1 MSGLDDATLVAFVD
15 GELDPDAMHAVA
27 QALANDPA
35 AQEKV
40 RLLRLS
46 APLVKAVFRQPSFQ
60 AVSPEVERALTPRRR
75 WLPRLGPV
83 RAPLALA
90 ASIAMLVIGLG
101 TGLLIGDRKPAPT
114 QFGER
119 LLEEVADYHVVY
131 ARETEHL
138 VEVPASQREHIE
150 AWLGE
155 HLHRSL
161 RVPDLGDRGLAFEGA
176 RLLVVDGRSVAQ
188 LLYAAPGDE
197 HHPLALCIAE
207 GAASDA
213 PTILQSREGINLAA
227 WRAGGYFYVLAGWQ
241 PQTFLKDVAA
251 EVSPELN
258 RG

>member
-1 MSGLDDATLVAFVD
+1 MPGLDDATLVAFVD
-15 GELDPDAMHAVA
+15 GELDPDAMHDVA
-27 QALANDPA
+27 QALASDPA

-46 APLVKAVFRQPSFQ
+46 APLVRAVFRQSSFQ
-60 AVSPEVERALTPRRR
+60 AVSPEVEQALARPRR
-75 WLPRLGPV
+75 WLPRLGSV
-83 RAPLALA
+83 RAPVALA
-90 ASIAMLVIGLG
+90 ASIAMLAIGLG
-101 TGLLIGDRKPAPT
+101 AGLFIGGREPVSLA
-114 QFGER
+114 FGER

-188 LLYAAPGDE
+188 LLYAVPGDE
-197 HHPLALCIAE
+197 HHPLALCIAA
-207 GAASDA
+207 GAERDA
-213 PTILQSREGINLAA
+213 PAILQSREGINLAA

-251 EVSPELN
+251 EVSPALN
-258 RG
+258 HG

>member
-1 MSGLDDATLVAFVD
+1 MRGLDDATLVAFVD
-15 GELDPDAMHAVA
+15 GELDPDAMHDVA
-27 QALANDPA
+27 EAIANDPA

-46 APLVKAVFRQPSFQ
+46 APLVRAVFRQPAFQ
-60 AVSPEVERALTPRRR
+60 EVNPEVERMLTRPRR
-75 WLPRLGPV
+75 LLSRLAPV

-101 TGLLIGDRKPAPT
+101 AGLFIGGRAPVSLG
-114 QFGER
+114 FGER
-119 LLEEVADYHVVY
+119 LLGEVADYHVVY

-161 RVPDLGDRGLAFEGA
+161 RVPDLGDRGLTFEGA

-197 HHPLALCIAE
+197 HHPLALCIAG
-207 GAASDA
+207 GAESDA
-213 PTILQSREGINLAA
+213 PAIVQSREGINLAA

-241 PQTFLKDVAA
+241 PPAFLKDVAA
-251 EVSPELN
+251 ELSPALS